1 MKYDSMRR
9 FGREPIANA
18 VRGFFRTLCADFRR
32 LSPFRSSIEILLP
45 KPTSK
50 KVPIYGA
57 SWSERR
63 DLNSGPPVP
72 QTGALTGLRYAP
84 PMPPDYSQRPSRVQS
99 LQIELLSALNSLAGM
114 IGSERRLPLL
124 QTMLSGTSRAG
135 CQDARANLPLGVKWL
150 TFLDGRSTGSQS

>member
-1 MKYDSMRR
+1 MRR

-63 DLNSGPPVP
+63 DLRWRARTIGFVGENQISRLTCVRVLCMALKSFFNLHRPVV
-72 QTGALTGLRYAP
+72 G
-84 PMPPDYSQRPSRVQS
+84 
-99 LQIELLSALNSLAGM
+99 LSAVDVRTVFR
-114 IGSERRLPLL
+114 IR
-124 QTMLSGTSRAG
+124 
-135 CQDARANLPLGVKWL
+135 
-150 TFLDGRSTGSQS
+150 